1 MKTGKWKIFGRA
13 ACVACFVLLAVNWA
27 EAQAQTQTQPPTSGG
42 TLRGHV
48 TDPSGAAVVG
58 ATALLTTPSGASLSA
73 TTNKDGVYEFKDLA
87 PGTYEIKAV
96 AQGFALLTK
105 SGVVVTAGQ
114 VTRVSLQLSIE
125 VQQEKVEVQST
136 TTQLDV
142 NPSNNANTIV
152 LQGKDLEALSDDPDE
167 LQSELQALAGP
178 SAGPNGGQIYIDGFT
193 AGQLP
198 PKASIRE
205 IRINQNP
212 FSTEYDKLGYGR
224 VEILTK
230 PGTDKLHGQVQVSG
244 NASSFNSRSPFE
256 VIPEGMEAPAYHTTF
271 FSGNVGGPIN
281 KKASF
286 FFNFERRDIHNLGVV
301 SATILDANN
310 NIVPYSAAVSNP
322 ETRTNLSP
330 RIDYQLTP
338 NNTLSA
344 RYQYWRN
351 TETNSTVGQLTLA
364 ALGTSDL
371 IVEHTV
377 QATDTQTIGV
387 HVINESRFQYVHD
400 DTETKPLNTAPT
412 INVGGAFTGNGS
424 GMAGTNADLQNR
436 YEFQNITYMNY
447 GKHSWKFGGRIRAT
461 KDNNTN
467 LSNYNGEFFF
477 NGIQQYQMY
486 VEKVAGVMPTYY
498 AQTVGRSVFDVNWVD
513 AGLFVQDDWKL
524 RPNVTVSYGLR
535 FETQNNFS
543 NKADFAPRLGFA
555 WGIGGSA
562 KKPPKTVLRAGFG
575 LFYDRFTYNLV
586 LQQERQG
593 GLEQAN
599 YQIAY
604 LIPNPTVP
612 LSNAPL
618 PPDQLASTTTLYQ
631 PNPNPHAPY
640 TIQTGVTL
648 ERQLTKFANI
658 AVTYL
663 NSRGVHQFFTDNL
676 NALDPITGQ
685 RPLGLDENLFQY
697 QSEGIFKQ
705 NQLIINGSIRMGTK
719 LSLFGYYTLNYANS
733 DTSGASTL
741 ASIPGEITQDY
752 GRASFD
758 IRHRLFLGGTIGLP
772 RGFRLS
778 PFVVAS
784 SGLPFNIT
792 TGTDPY
798 QSNVFNVRP
807 EFVACPAG
815 QATKY
820 GCLFTPTTAQDFL
833 NYVPIPVNYGE
844 SGSRF
849 SLNLRV
855 SKTFGFGPVLE
866 SAGNAGP
873 GGPMGGTFGRPGGGP
888 RGGGG
893 GRGWDAGATNRRYA
907 LTFSVMARNV
917 FNDVNLGLP
926 IGNLQSRIFGESN
939 SLAAGPYSNNQT
951 ANRLIYLQASFAF

>member
-1 MKTGKWKIFGRA
+1 
-13 ACVACFVLLAVNWA
+13 
-27 EAQAQTQTQPPTSGG
+27 
-42 TLRGHV
+42 
-48 TDPSGAAVVG
+48 
-58 ATALLTTPSGASLSA
+58 
-73 TTNKDGVYEFKDLA
+73 
-87 PGTYEIKAV
+87 
-96 AQGFALLTK
+96 
-105 SGVVVTAGQ
+105 
-114 VTRVSLQLSIE
+114 
-125 VQQEKVEVQST
+125 
-136 TTQLDV
+136 
-142 NPSNNANTIV
+142 
-152 LQGKDLEALSDDPDE
+152 
-167 LQSELQALAGP
+167 
-178 SAGPNGGQIYIDGFT
+178 
-193 AGQLP
+193 
-198 PKASIRE
+198 
-205 IRINQNP
+205 
-212 FSTEYDKLGYGR
+212 
-224 VEILTK
+224 
-230 PGTDKLHGQVQVSG
+230 
-244 NASSFNSRSPFE
+244 
-256 VIPEGMEAPAYHTTF
+256 
-271 FSGNVGGPIN
+271 
-281 KKASF
+281 
-286 FFNFERRDIHNLGVV
+286 
-301 SATILDANN
+301 
-310 NIVPYSAAVSNP
+310 
-322 ETRTNLSP
+322 
-330 RIDYQLTP
+330 
-338 NNTLSA
+338 
-344 RYQYWRN
+344 
-351 TETNSTVGQLTLA
+351 
-364 ALGTSDL
+364 
-371 IVEHTV
+371 
-377 QATDTQTIGV
+377 V

-461 KDNNTN
+461 KDDNTN

-486 VEKVAGVMPTYY
+486 VEKVAGVTPTYY
-498 AQTVGRSVFDVNWVD
+498 TQTAGRSVFDVNWVD

-562 KKPPKTVLRAGFG
+562 KKAPKTVLRAGFG

-604 LIPNPTVP
+604 LVPSPTFS
-612 LSNAPL
+612 LSSAPL
-618 PPDQLASTTTLYQ
+618 PPDQLTSTTTLYQ
-631 PNPNPHAPY
+631 PNPNLHAPY

-648 ERQLTKFANI
+648 ERQLTKIANI

-676 NALDPITGQ
+676 NAFDPITGQ

-697 QSEGIFKQ
+697 ESEGIFKQ

-741 ASIPGEITQDY
+741 ASIPGEIAQDY

-772 RGFRLS
+772 RGFRVS

-792 TGTDPY
+792 SGTDPY

-833 NYVPIPVNYGE
+833 NYVPIPANYGE

-849 SLNLRV
+849 SLNLRL

-866 SAGNAGP
+866 SAGKAGP

-893 GRGWDAGATNRRYA
+893 GRGWDAGATNRRYS

-926 IGNLQSRIFGESN
+926 IGNLQSPTFGESN
-939 SLAAGPYSNNQT
+939 SLAGGPYNNQT
-951 ANRLIYLQASFAF
+951 ANRQIYLQVSFAF